1 MNTFLPQIKSEIHSN
16 KEPEYVR
23 MYFDSTELDWIIDS
37 PPIPSP
43 FQVEIMKP
51 EELKFIDTT
60 TMVMAVVYGNQEM
73 IQEMRAEQEKM
84 VTMLRRISDKLNV
97 DSDDV
102 LGPEATSDDGNSV
115 EGELVQDVDD
125 EIAREMIIEYMK
137 GHERAWPEDISRYLR
152 LDFAQ
157 VMRITRK
164 LLDEGVLS
172 DSRPE

>member
-1 MNTFLPQIKSEIHSN
+1 MVSYGTAEF
-16 KEPEYVR
+16 
-23 MYFDSTELDWIIDS
+23 DWIIDS
-37 PPIPSP
+37 PPTPSP
-43 FQVEIMKP
+43 FQVDIMKP

-60 TMVMAVVYGNQEM
+60 TMLMTVAYDSHEM

-102 LGPEATSDDGNSV
+102 LGPEATSNDGTSV
-115 EGELVQDVDD
+115 EEELVQDVDD

-137 GHERAWPEDISRYLR
+137 GHEQAWPEDISRYLR

-157 VMRITRK
+157 VIRITRK